1 MASLIYNSMPEDMA
15 KGNID
20 FDSHD
25 IYALL
30 VTSDY
35 SEDKSG
41 HAKRSDVTN
50 EVEGGG
56 YPAGGVQVVV
66 TVTKDSELDETRIE
80 LGQAIFDSVT
90 LTARK
95 AIYYRRRG
103 GAASADELIAC
114 NDFGED
120 KIISGG
126 QFIVEPGIITI
137 DNP

>member
-30 VTSDY
+30 VTSGY
-35 SEDKSG
+35 SENKDS

-50 EVEGGG
+50 EVGGGG

-66 TVTKDSELDETRIE
+66 TVTKDTALDQTTIE
-80 LGQAIFDSVT
+80 LGQAVFDSVT

-103 GAASADELIAC
+103 GAASADELVAC

-120 KIISGG
+120 KVISGG
-126 QFIVEPGIITI
+126 QFIVEPGVITI
-137 DNP
+137 QN